1 MKDNLQKKG
10 FERLE
15 DVRFWLAV
23 LRKFDQFSESQR
35 EKIDKA
41 YHLINEIYESSKP
54 KPEKGK
60 VYKGDGL
67 GIKI

>member
-1 MKDNLQKKG
+1 MKNNLQEKG

-23 LRKFDQFSESQR
+23 LRRFDEFSELQR

-41 YHLINEIYESSKP
+41 YHFINEIYESEP
-54 KPEKGK
+54 YYVVPE
-60 VYKGDGL
+60 
-67 GIKI
+67 

>member
-23 LRKFDQFSESQR
+23 LRKFDPFSETQR

-41 YHLINEIYESSKP
+41 YHLINEIYESMPGFIVS
-54 KPEKGK
+54 
-60 VYKGDGL
+60 D
-67 GIKI
+67 